1 MALLLSVSSG
11 LFMSHAQCGQASP
24 SLSEDDGW
32 TLARVMEVGGRQ
44 GIASDGEYYYVS
56 GSTALYKYRKDGEL
70 VRSDIDPFRSLEL
83 SANHIGDI
91 DVYNGEIYAGIETFI
106 DGVGQ
111 NIQVAV
117 YDAETLE
124 WKRSIPWNPASGQ
137 VEVCGLAVDK
147 EHGRVWM
154 ADWVQGTH
162 LYCYDLK
169 TGEYV
174 GKVALDPAPGLQQGI
189 VCKGGSIIISCD
201 DGDAE
206 NNFPDHLYVCEIYPS
221 GSSVLPERVRPELYR
236 TMSDFRRTGEIEGLS
251 IDPLTGELIV
261 LANRGARIILG
272 MPKGFYPG
280 YDREIHELYIYEPEC
295 VCNKH

>member
-1 MALLLSVSSG
+1 MALLLCVSSG
-11 LFMSHAQCGQASP
+11 LFMSQAQCRQDCP
-24 SLSEDDGW
+24 SLTADDGW

-189 VCKGGSIIISCD
+189 VCKGGDIIISCD

-206 NNFPDHLYVCEIYPS
+206 KNLPDHLYVCEIYPS
-221 GSSVLPERVRPELYR
+221 DGSELPGRVRPELYR

-295 VCNKH
+295 ICNKY

>member
-1 MALLLSVSSG
+1 MALLLVVSSG
-11 LFMSHAQCGQASP
+11 LFMSHAQCRQSCP
-24 SLSEDDGW
+24 SLTADDGW

-206 NNFPDHLYVCEIYPS
+206 KNLPDHLYVCEIYPS
-221 GSSVLPERVRPELYR
+221 DGSELPGRVRPELYR
-236 TMSDFRRTGEIEGLS
+236 TMSDFCRTGEIEGLS

-295 VCNKH
+295 ICNKH